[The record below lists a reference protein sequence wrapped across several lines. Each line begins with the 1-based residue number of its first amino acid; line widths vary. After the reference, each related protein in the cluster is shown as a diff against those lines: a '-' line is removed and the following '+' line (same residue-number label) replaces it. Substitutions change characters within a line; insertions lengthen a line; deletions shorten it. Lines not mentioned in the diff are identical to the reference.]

1 MLAEAFTRLPPAG
14 LLPISAVNLDVLP
27 LNLASEVL
35 QSRFFPQG
43 FELDAAPVPISQLD
57 VAIREAAPL
66 AAIDF
71 SAAERV
77 RLLVPV
83 TQASYEPR
91 LLYEEIVA
99 AEFQQTLDRFLLVRS
114 RALGARQGLRN
125 GVAALTGAIT
135 GTTPEVPAAEE
146 DPLALEPELLSPWGP
161 PPAGG
166 GHRAPL
172 MAGRHEHRFT
182 GATATLTPRNDREIF
197 AWVYLDPDNPPQTL
211 MLQWR
216 TGGSWNHRAYWG
228 ANLIPLGSDG
238 NPSRLQI
245 DDEIPTPGRWVR
257 LGVDAASVGLS
268 AETVVDGISFTLFD
282 GRAAYGAT
290 GTVNADG
297 EDEAWFSGAL
307 PAGAAVGGDYPWE
320 FLSDNELWAPFE
332 PLFGATS
339 ALPSVDA
346 LRVDAALDVLSD
358 AELAQLDARGVEGFI
373 TYLKAR
379 ADRAD
384 DLVDYGFIKVQTDVY
399 RVRQLV
405 LGTTAAT
412 RLAISPA
419 LATIAQAETAVAS
432 QEQISTFFQN
442 LVTATPAVRSTPP
455 SSTAPAAPSNIGI
468 IRGAPGEPP
477 AAFETIATA
486 TRGRGAPP
494 AATRAGGL
502 FGSIGGGSI
511 SGTTL
516 ASGPAFGGGSVCSPA
531 ARPW

>member
-1 MLAEAFTRLPPAG
+1 
-14 LLPISAVNLDVLP
+14 
-27 LNLASEVL
+27 
-35 QSRFFPQG
+35 
-43 FELDAAPVPISQLD
+43 
-57 VAIREAAPL
+57 
-66 AAIDF
+66 
-71 SAAERV
+71 
-77 RLLVPV
+77 
-83 TQASYEPR
+83 
-91 LLYEEIVA
+91 
-99 AEFQQTLDRFLLVRS
+99 
-114 RALGARQGLRN
+114 
-125 GVAALTGAIT
+125 
-135 GTTPEVPAAEE
+135 
-146 DPLALEPELLSPWGP
+146 
-161 PPAGG
+161 
-166 GHRAPL
+166 

-182 GATATLTPRNDREIF
+182 GATATLTPRNDRDDLRLGLSRPRQS
-197 AWVYLDPDNPPQTL
+197 AADPDASVACRRQL
-211 MLQWR
+211 E
-216 TGGSWNHRAYWG
+216 
-228 ANLIPLGSDG
+228 
-238 NPSRLQI
+238 PSRLL
-245 DDEIPTPGRWVR
+245 GREPDRARQRRHAVATADR
-257 LGVDAASVGLS
+257 RRDSDARALGTAQAWIAASVGLS
-268 AETVVDGISFTLFD
+268 AETAVDGIAFTLFD

-346 LRVDAALDVLSD
+346 LRADAALDVLSD

-373 TYLKAR
+373 AYLKAR

-442 LVTATPAVRSTPP
+442 LVTSTPAARTTPP
-455 SSTAPAAPSNIGI
+455 SGTAPAAPGNVRITRS
-468 IRGAPGEPP
+468 APGEPP

-486 TRGRGAPP
+486 TRERGCA
-494 AATRAGGL
+494 AGGDARGHAL
-502 FGSIGGGSI
+502 GRLRGSIGGYHPGERSGVRRRLGAVALRLVQRAPGDRSLFRRNNRWPADGRSAGRWCVHRRRARKRPGHADRRHTPVRRHHRRDLGRSDAVRAVTDLGLIGI
-511 SGTTL
+511 SAAGRAQANAPSDVVNAPPIVGKANIRTTAIAQRL
-516 ASGPAFGGGSVCSPA
+516 RRSEGDRGQGLHRRHTARRGRRSACGWPTSCAKKTA
-531 ARPW
+531 A

>member
-1 MLAEAFTRLPPAG
+1 M
-14 LLPISAVNLDVLP
+14 
-27 LNLASEVL
+27 
-35 QSRFFPQG
+35 
-43 FELDAAPVPISQLD
+43 
-57 VAIREAAPL
+57 
-66 AAIDF
+66 
-71 SAAERV
+71 
-77 RLLVPV
+77 
-83 TQASYEPR
+83 
-91 LLYEEIVA
+91 
-99 AEFQQTLDRFLLVRS
+99 
-114 RALGARQGLRN
+114 
-125 GVAALTGAIT
+125 AALTGAIT
-135 GTTPEVPAAEE
+135 GTTPEVPAAED

-182 GATATLTPRNDREIF
+182 GATATLTPRNGREIF

-216 TGGSWNHRAYWG
+216 TDGSWNHRAYWG

-320 FLSDNELWAPFE
+320 FLSDNELFAPFE

-358 AELAQLDARGVEGFI
+358 AELAQLDARGVDGFI

-384 DLVDYGFIKVQTDVY
+384 DFVDYGFIKVQTDVY

-442 LVTATPAVRSTPP
+442 LVTSTPAVRSTPP
-455 SSTAPAAPSNIGI
+455 SGTAPAAPSNLGI

-502 FGSIGGGSI
+502 FGSIGGGFNQRYHPGER
-511 SGTTL
+511 SGVRRRL
-516 ASGPAFGGGSVCSPA
+516 SGSSVLQQRAPGDRSLFRRNNA
-531 ARPW
+531 W

>member
-1 MLAEAFTRLPPAG
+1 M
-14 LLPISAVNLDVLP
+14 
-27 LNLASEVL
+27 
-35 QSRFFPQG
+35 
-43 FELDAAPVPISQLD
+43 
-57 VAIREAAPL
+57 
-66 AAIDF
+66 
-71 SAAERV
+71 
-77 RLLVPV
+77 
-83 TQASYEPR
+83 
-91 LLYEEIVA
+91 
-99 AEFQQTLDRFLLVRS
+99 
-114 RALGARQGLRN
+114 
-125 GVAALTGAIT
+125 
-135 GTTPEVPAAEE
+135 
-146 DPLALEPELLSPWGP
+146 
-161 PPAGG
+161 
-166 GHRAPL
+166 
-172 MAGRHEHRFT
+172 
-182 GATATLTPRNDREIF
+182 
-197 AWVYLDPDNPPQTL
+197 
-211 MLQWR
+211 
-216 TGGSWNHRAYWG
+216 
-228 ANLIPLGSDG
+228 
-238 NPSRLQI
+238 
-245 DDEIPTPGRWVR
+245 
-257 LGVDAASVGLS
+257 
-268 AETVVDGISFTLFD
+268 FD

-358 AELAQLDARGVEGFI
+358 AELAQLDARGVDGFI

-442 LVTATPAVRSTPP
+442 LVTSTPAVRTTPP
-455 SSTAPAAPSNIGI
+455 SGTAPAAPSNLGI

-486 TRGRGAPP
+486 TRRRGAPP

-502 FGSIGGGSI
+502 FGISAIDQRHNPGERSGVRRRLGARQQRAPGDRPLFRRISGGLVTGTTLGGGVFA
-511 SGTTL
+511 GGGL
-516 ASGPAFGGGSVCSPA
+516 ASGPATQIEVTPQFGGIIAAPSQESAAVRAVTDLGLIGISAGGRATVPA
-531 ARPW
+531 PSDVINAPPIVGKANIRTTSIAQRFADPKAIEAKDYTAATRHDAVAALVRLADQLRARRRRRDPGPVRGNRRLRCGGR